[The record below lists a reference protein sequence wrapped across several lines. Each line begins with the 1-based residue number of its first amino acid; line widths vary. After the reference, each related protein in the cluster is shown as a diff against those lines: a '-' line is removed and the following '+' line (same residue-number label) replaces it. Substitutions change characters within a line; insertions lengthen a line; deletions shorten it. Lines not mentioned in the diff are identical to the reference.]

1 MKKIVFFSL
10 VIAMTIG
17 SCAKEEKSPIEGAW
31 QVVYGQWIGVQ
42 GTFPDQVKGSQIKMW
57 SKEHYIFV
65 GHVILDTLIY
75 DNYGWGTYTLDG
87 DKYQENVVIHNGEPN
102 YQTLKLLLEIRND
115 TLIQQWPAD
124 DNWKLA
130 EKYSTEKYVRVK

>member
-1 MKKIVFFSL
+1 MKKIVFISL

-31 QVVYGQWIGVQ
+31 QAVYGQWTGVQ
-42 GTFPDQVKGSQIKMW
+42 GTFPDQVKGNQIKMW

-87 DKYQENVVIHNGEPN
+87 DKYQENVVIHNEEPN
-102 YQTLKLLLEIRND
+102 YQTLKILLEIRND
-115 TLIQQWPAD
+115 TLIQRWPAD